1 MRVIVPNRSG
11 DQALSITLA
20 EEIQPIVRAAKWLP
34 ARRGDRPTHASCL
47 FRWAKHGLRGVRL
60 ETLRVGGTLC
70 TSREAL
76 ERFFARLA
84 EKGNPKAAALCTPV
98 PAPSQPDSR
107 RQREIAE
114 AAVQAEVALR

>member
-1 MRVIVPNRSG
+1 LP
-11 DQALSITLA
+11 ITLA
-20 EEIQPIVRAAKWLP
+20 EDIRPMARAAKWLP
-34 ARRGDRPTHASCL
+34 TRRGDRPPHASCL

-84 EKGNPKAAALCTPV
+84 ETDDPHAPASPAANLTPLKPV
-98 PAPSQPDSR
+98 PR
-107 RQREIAE
+107 HQREIAE
-114 AAVQAEVALR
+114 AKRQAEAALR